1 LKNGIFYL
9 MSDKYH
15 WPIFG
20 HQQAINFLQNS
31 IEQDK
36 LAHAYLF
43 YGSRGL
49 GKKMIADYFSRSIF
63 CTSTEKKP
71 CGQCQACRLVSKGS
85 YLDLYTLGK
94 DEQELSVDNVREFM
108 HSLQM
113 TGIYGHKK
121 VAIIYNVEKINIFGA
136 NALLKT
142 IEEPP
147 ANTYIILISDNI
159 NLLPATVISRCQ
171 LLKFQALRR
180 NEMEQW
186 MESAAFNE
194 QEKQTIINLSFGK
207 PGLALQLMQENLE
220 PWKKSCNF
228 ILSLLS
234 SNTFNIMQSIEKWF
248 AQLKKE
254 NPEARVSD
262 LGQNTRP
269 YIDYLE
275 VMMRDLLWIKLD
287 KPIVNEV
294 FQSELNN
301 ISSSYSSEQL
311 LNNLVRLNDYKQKLN
326 NNVNPQ
332 LLWENIFLNL
342 K

>member
-1 LKNGIFYL
+1 

-20 HQQAINFLQNS
+20 HKQAINFLQNS

-63 CTSTEKKP
+63 CTSLEQKP
-71 CGQCQACRLVSKGS
+71 CGQCQACRLVAKKS
-85 YLDLYTLGK
+85 YLDFYTLGK
-94 DEQELSVDNVREFM
+94 DGQELSADNVREFM

-113 TGIYGHKK
+113 ANIYGNKK
-121 VAIIYNVEKINIFGA
+121 IAIIYNVENMNIFGA

-171 LLKFQALRR
+171 LLKFQALKK

-186 MESAAFNE
+186 MDNFDFHD
-194 QEKQTIINLSFGK
+194 QERQTIINLSFGK

-220 PWKKSCNF
+220 TWKQSCSF
-228 ILSLLS
+228 ILFLLAA
-234 SNTFNIMQSIEKWF
+234 NTFNIMQSIEKWF
-248 AQLKKE
+248 TQLKKE
-254 NPEARVSD
+254 NPEAKVSE
-262 LGQNTRP
+262 LGQSTRF
-269 YIDYLE
+269 YVDYLE
-275 VMMRDLLWIKLD
+275 LLLRDLLWIKLD

-294 FQSELNN
+294 FEAELNN

-311 LNNLVRLNDYKQKLN
+311 LRNLVRLNDYKQKLN

-332 LLWENIFLNL
+332 LLWENIFLNI

>member
-1 LKNGIFYL
+1 

-20 HQQAINFLQNS
+20 HKQAINFLQNS

-63 CTSTEKKP
+63 CTSLEQKP
-71 CGQCQACRLVSKGS
+71 CGECQACRLVAKKA
-85 YLDLYTLGK
+85 YLDFYTLGK
-94 DEQELSVDNVREFM
+94 DGQELSADNVREFM

-113 TGIYGHKK
+113 ANILGAKK
-121 VAIIYNVEKINIFGA
+121 IAIIYNAENMNIFGA

-171 LLKFQALRR
+171 LLKFQALKK

-186 MESAAFNE
+186 MDNFDFND
-194 QEKQTIINLSFGK
+194 QERQTIINLSFGK

-220 PWKKSCNF
+220 PWKKSCDF
-228 ILSLLS
+228 ILSLLA
-234 SNTFNIMQSIEKWF
+234 SNTFNIMQNIEKWF
-248 AQLKKE
+248 VNLKKE
-254 NPEARVSD
+254 NPEAKVSD
-262 LGQNTRP
+262 LHQDTKV
-269 YIDYLE
+269 YLDHLE

-287 KPIVNEV
+287 KPIVNKI
-294 FQSELNN
+294 FQNELQN
-301 ISSSYSSEQL
+301 ISTSYSAEQL
-311 LNNLVRLNDYKQKLN
+311 LSNLSRLHEYRQKLN

-332 LLWENIFLNL
+332 LLWENIFLDFKHNN
-342 K
+342 

>member
-1 LKNGIFYL
+1 

-20 HQQAINFLQNS
+20 HKQAINFLQNS

-49 GKKMIADYFSRSIF
+49 GKKMAAEYFSRSIF
-63 CTSTEKKP
+63 CTSLEKKP
-71 CGQCQACRLVSKGS
+71 CGQCQACRLVSKGA
-85 YLDLYTLGK
+85 YLDMYTLGK
-94 DEQELSVDNVREFM
+94 DGQELSVDNVRDFM

-113 TGIYGHKK
+113 ASIYNHKK
-121 VAIIYNVEKINIFGA
+121 IAIIYNVEKMNIFGA

-171 LLKFQALRR
+171 LIKFQALTKA
-180 NEMEQW
+180 EMKDW
-186 MESAAFNE
+186 MATFHFDD
-194 QEKQTIINLSFGK
+194 QERQTIMNLSFGK
-207 PGLALQLMQENLE
+207 PGLALQLMQDNLE

-234 SNTFNIMQSIEKWF
+234 ANTFNIMQTIDKWF
-248 AQLKKE
+248 ANLKKE
-254 NPEARVSD
+254 NPEAKVSD
-262 LGQNTRP
+262 LGQNTRL
-269 YIDYLE
+269 YLDYLE
-275 VMMRDLLWIKLD
+275 LIMRDLLWIKLD
-287 KPIVNEV
+287 KPIVNEI
-294 FQSELNN
+294 FQNELNN

-311 LNNLVRLNDYKQKLN
+311 LKNLVRLDDYKQKLN

>member
-1 LKNGIFYL
+1 

-20 HQQAINFLQNS
+20 HKQVIQFLQNS
-31 IEQDK
+31 IEQEK

-49 GKKMIADYFSRSIF
+49 GKKMIANYFAGSIF
-63 CTSTEKKP
+63 CTSTNQKP
-71 CGQCQACRLVSKGS
+71 CGQCQPCRLVSKS
-85 YLDLYTLGK
+85 AYLDFYTLGK
-94 DEQELSVDNVREFM
+94 DGQELSVDNVREFM

-113 TGIYGHKK
+113 TNIYGNKK
-121 VAIIYNVEKINIFGA
+121 IAIIYNIDSINIAGA

-142 IEEPP
+142 LEEPP
-147 ANTYIILISDNI
+147 ANTHIILLSDNI

-171 LLKFQALRR
+171 LIKFQALKK
-180 NEMEQW
+180 NEMEEW
-186 MESAAFNE
+186 ISSFSFNE
-194 QEKQTIINLSFGK
+194 QECQTILNLSFGK
-207 PGLALQLMQENLE
+207 PGLALQLMSENLE
-220 PWKKSCNF
+220 SWKKNCNF
-228 ILSLLS
+228 ILKLLS
-234 SNTFNIMQSIEKWF
+234 SNTFNVMQTIEKWF
-248 AQLKKE
+248 ALLKKE
-254 NPEARVSD
+254 NPEARTSD
-262 LGQNTRP
+262 LGQNTRV

-275 VMMRDLLWIKLD
+275 VLMRDLLWIKLD

-294 FQSELNN
+294 FQGELSN

-311 LNNLVRLNDYKQKLN
+311 LSNLVRLSDYKQKLK

-342 K
+342 PR

>member
-1 LKNGIFYL
+1 

-20 HQQAINFLQNS
+20 HKQAINFLQNS

-63 CTSTEKKP
+63 CTSLEQKP
-71 CGQCQACRLVSKGS
+71 CGQCQACRLVAKKS
-85 YLDLYTLGK
+85 YLDFYTLGK
-94 DEQELSVDNVREFM
+94 DGQELSADNVREFM

-113 TGIYGHKK
+113 ANIYGNKK
-121 VAIIYNVEKINIFGA
+121 IAIIYNVENMNIFGA

-171 LLKFQALRR
+171 LLKFQALKK

-186 MESAAFNE
+186 MDNFDFHD
-194 QEKQTIINLSFGK
+194 QERQTIINLSFGK

-220 PWKKSCNF
+220 TWKQSCSF
-228 ILSLLS
+228 ILSLLAA
-234 SNTFNIMQSIEKWF
+234 NTFNIMQSIEKWF

-254 NPEARVSD
+254 NPEAKVSE
-262 LGQNTRP
+262 LGQSTRF
-269 YIDYLE
+269 YVDYLE
-275 VMMRDLLWIKLD
+275 LLLRDLLWIKLD

-294 FQSELNN
+294 FEAELNN

-311 LNNLVRLNDYKQKLN
+311 LRNLVRLNDYKQKLN

-332 LLWENIFLNL
+332 LLWENIFLNI

>member
-1 LKNGIFYL
+1 

-20 HQQAINFLQNS
+20 HKQAIQFLQNS
-31 IEQDK
+31 IEQEK

-63 CTSTEKKP
+63 CTDLHHKP
-71 CGQCQACRLVSKGS
+71 CGQCQACRLVAKNT
-85 YLDLYTLGK
+85 YLDFYTLGK
-94 DEQELSVDNVREFM
+94 DDQELSVDNVRDFM

-113 TGIYGHKK
+113 ANIYGHKK
-121 VAIIYNVEKINIFGA
+121 IAIIYNIEKINIFGA

-142 IEEPP
+142 LEEPP
-147 ANTYIILISDNI
+147 ANTHIILLSDNI

-171 LLKFQALRR
+171 LIKFQALNK
-180 NEMEQW
+180 NEMEEW
-186 MESAAFNE
+186 ISSFDFEAKE
-194 QEKQTIINLSFGK
+194 RQTIMNLSFGK
-207 PGLALQLMQENLE
+207 PGLALQLMTEDLE

-228 ILSLLS
+228 ILKLLA
-234 SNTFNIMQSIEKWF
+234 SNTFNVMQIIEKWF
-248 AQLKKE
+248 VLLKKE
-254 NPEARVSD
+254 NPEARTSD
-262 LGQNTRP
+262 LGQNTRV

-294 FQSELNN
+294 FENELND
-301 ISSSYSSEQL
+301 ISSNYSSEQL
-311 LNNLVRLNDYKQKLN
+311 LHNLVRINDYKQKLN

-342 K
+342 

>member
-1 LKNGIFYL
+1 

-49 GKKMIADYFSRSIF
+49 GKKMIADYFSRSVF
-63 CTSTEKKP
+63 CTSIEKKP
-71 CGQCQACRLVSKGS
+71 CGQCQPCRLVEKHA

-94 DEQELSVDNVREFM
+94 DGQELSADNVRAFM

-113 TGIYGHKK
+113 ANIYGNKK
-121 VAIIYNVEKINIFGA
+121 IAIIYNVENMNIFGA

-171 LLKFQALRR
+171 LLKFQALKK
-180 NEMEQW
+180 NEMERW
-186 MESAAFNE
+186 MDSFDFQDKER
-194 QEKQTIINLSFGK
+194 QTIINLSFGK

-220 PWKKSCNF
+220 TWKKSCNF
-228 ILSLLS
+228 IVSLLS
-234 SNTFNIMQSIEKWF
+234 ANTFNIMQSIEKWF
-248 AQLKKE
+248 AHLKTE
-254 NPEARVSD
+254 NPDAKVSD
-262 LGQNTRP
+262 LGQSTRV

-275 VMMRDLLWIKLD
+275 LMMRDLLWIKLD

-294 FQSELNN
+294 FEAELNN
-301 ISSSYSSEQL
+301 ISSGYSSEQL
-311 LNNLVRLNDYKQKLN
+311 LKNLVRLNDYKQKLN
-326 NNVNPQ
+326 KNVNPQ
-332 LLWENIFLNL
+332 LLWENIFLSL
-342 K
+342 KNNN

>member
-1 LKNGIFYL
+1 

-20 HQQAINFLQNS
+20 HKQAINFLQNS

-63 CTSTEKKP
+63 CTSLEQKP
-71 CGQCQACRLVSKGS
+71 CGQCQACRLVAKKS
-85 YLDLYTLGK
+85 YLDFYTLGK
-94 DEQELSVDNVREFM
+94 DGQELSADNVREFM

-113 TGIYGHKK
+113 ANIYGNKK
-121 VAIIYNVEKINIFGA
+121 IAIIYNVENMNIFGA

-171 LLKFQALRR
+171 LLKFQALKK

-186 MESAAFNE
+186 MDNFDFHD
-194 QEKQTIINLSFGK
+194 QERQTIINLSFGK

-220 PWKKSCNF
+220 TWKQSCSF
-228 ILSLLS
+228 ILSLLAA
-234 SNTFNIMQSIEKWF
+234 NTFNIMQSIEKWF
-248 AQLKKE
+248 TQLKKE
-254 NPEARVSD
+254 NPEAKVSE
-262 LGQNTRP
+262 LGQSTRF
-269 YIDYLE
+269 YVDYLE
-275 VMMRDLLWIKLD
+275 LLLRDLLWIKLD

-294 FQSELNN
+294 FEAELNN

-311 LNNLVRLNDYKQKLN
+311 LRNLVRLNDYKQKLN

-332 LLWENIFLNL
+332 LLWENIFLNI

>member
-1 LKNGIFYL
+1 

-20 HQQAINFLQNS
+20 HKQAIQFLQNS
-31 IEQDK
+31 IEQEK

-43 YGSRGL
+43 YGSKGL
-49 GKKMIADYFSRSIF
+49 GKKMIANYFASSIF
-63 CTSTEKKP
+63 CTSVDKKP
-71 CGQCQACRLVSKGS
+71 CGQCKYCRLVAKNS

-94 DEQELSVDNVREFM
+94 DDQELSVENVREFM

-113 TGIYGHKK
+113 ANIYSNKK
-121 VAIIYNVEKINIFGA
+121 IAIIYNVEKINIFGA

-142 IEEPP
+142 LEEPP
-147 ANTYIILISDNI
+147 ANTIIILLADNI

-171 LLKFQALRR
+171 PIKFQALKKE
-180 NEMEQW
+180 EMEEW
-186 MESAAFNE
+186 ISKFDFDESE
-194 QEKQTIINLSFGK
+194 RQTIMNLSFGK
-207 PGLALQLMQENLE
+207 PGLALQLMQENLD
-220 PWKKSCNF
+220 PWKKNCNF
-228 ILSLLS
+228 IIKLLS
-234 SNTFNIMQSIEKWF
+234 SNTFNIMQIIEKWF
-248 AQLKKE
+248 ALLKKE

-262 LGQNTRP
+262 LGQNTKV

-287 KPIVNEV
+287 KPIVNQV
-294 FQSELNN
+294 FKSELNN

-311 LNNLVRLNDYKQKLN
+311 LQNLTRLTDYKQKLN

-342 K
+342 PR